1 MSEKLSDI
9 VDSLRRELNG
19 LTRVHVERQHEEDT
33 AFMVQSQAVS
43 AQIDELEAF
52 IFRRHD
58 ERCMAVLRKKM
69 SQYFSIDETK
79 TLIHDGGISDFEW
92 EGSTVSGMHSELIQ
106 FCERREQLPDLIT
119 ALRDSRP
126 RVQWPD
132 C

>member
-1 MSEKLSDI
+1 MSENLSDI
-9 VDSLRRELNG
+9 VDSLRRELNS
-19 LTRVHVERQHEEDT
+19 LTLVHVERQHEEDT

-43 AQIDELEAF
+43 ARIDELEAF
-52 IFRRHD
+52 VIRRHD

-79 TLIHDGGISDFEW
+79 TLIHDSGISDFDYD
-92 EGSTVSGMHSELIQ
+92 GSTISGMHSQLIR
-106 FCERREQLPDLIT
+106 FCERREILPDLLT

-126 RVQWPD
+126 RVQWPV